1 MSNTTGYI
9 SPFSTRYASKE
20 MQYLFSTEN
29 RPLTFRRLWIAL
41 AEAEQKAGLPI
52 TDEQIAE
59 MKATEKE
66 LDLDLAAEYEKKL
79 RHDVMA
85 HIHAWG
91 DICPKARPIIHLG
104 ATSAYAQDNADMI
117 IYREALLLVRGKLVR
132 VMKNLADFAMKY
144 KDLPTLGYTH
154 LQPAQ
159 MVTVGKRATLWLYDL
174 VLDYHDLEYVLS
186 SLALLGSKG
195 TTGTQAS
202 FMELLDG
209 DSKRID
215 EIEAYIAKQM
225 GFNKVVPV
233 SGQTYSRKFDSRI
246 MGVLSGIA
254 QSAYKFSND
263 VRLLQSFKEI
273 EEPFEK
279 NQIGSSAMP
288 YKRNPMRCER
298 MSALCRTVI
307 SNVTNT
313 AITHSTQWM
322 ERTLDDS
329 ANRRIAMSE
338 GFLAI
343 DAILNVF
350 INVTD
355 GLVVYPKVIASR
367 VAAELP
373 FMASENILM
382 AAVKRGGD
390 RQTLHEVIREH
401 AMAAGRMVKEEGQP
415 NDLLERIAKDPRFG
429 LDLAD
434 IEKLLNPADYIGRCP
449 EQVES
454 FIENEVRPILA
465 AVEAVEGMALTV

>member
-1 MSNTTGYI
+1 MSSTKYI
-9 SPFSTRYASKE
+9 SPFSTRYASDE
-20 MQYLFSTEN
+20 MQYLFSAEKKF
-29 RPLTFRRLWIAL
+29 LTFRRLWIAL
-41 AEAEQKAGLPI
+41 AEAEQRAGLPI

-59 MKATEKE
+59 MKAHEKD
-66 LDLDLAAEYEKKL
+66 LDLDLAAAYEKKL

-91 DICPKARPIIHLG
+91 DVCPKARPIIHLG
-104 ATSAYAQDNADMI
+104 ATSCYVGDNTDMLI
-117 IYREALLLVRGKLVR
+117 LKEALLLVRGKLCR
-132 VMKNLADFAMKY
+132 VMQNLRDFALKY

-186 SLALLGSKG
+186 TLALLGSKG

-209 DSKRID
+209 DGKKID
-215 EIEAYIAKQM
+215 EIEAYIAKEM
-225 GFNKVVPV
+225 GFDKVVPV
-233 SGQTYSRKFDSRI
+233 SGQTYTRKFDSRVLS
-246 MGVLSGIA
+246 VLSGIA

-263 VRLLQSFKEI
+263 MRILQSFKEM

-298 MSALCRTVI
+298 MSALCRAVI
-307 SNVTNT
+307 SDVANT
-313 AITHSTQWM
+313 AITASTQWF

-329 ANRRIAMSE
+329 ANRRIAISE
-338 GFLAI
+338 GFLAV

-390 RQTLHEVIREH
+390 RQTLHEAIREH
-401 AMAAGRMVKEEGQP
+401 AMAAGRMVKEEGLP
-415 NDLLERIAKDPRFG
+415 NDLLERIAADDRFG
-429 LDLAD
+429 LAKED
-434 IEKLLNPADYIGRCP
+434 IEKLLRPADYIGRCP
-449 EQVES
+449 EQVEH
-454 FIENEVRPILA
+454 FIENEVDPILRA
-465 AVEAVEGMALTV
+465 TEAIGGAALTV

>member
-1 MSNTTGYI
+1 MSSTKYI
-9 SPFSTRYASKE
+9 SPFSTRYASDE
-20 MQYLFSTEN
+20 MQYLFSAEKKF
-29 RPLTFRRLWIAL
+29 LTFRRLWIAL

-59 MKATEKE
+59 MKAHEKD
-66 LDLDLAAEYEKKL
+66 LDLDLAAAYEKKL

-91 DICPKARPIIHLG
+91 DVCPKARPIIHLG
-104 ATSAYAQDNADMI
+104 ATSCYVGDNTDMLI
-117 IYREALLLVRGKLVR
+117 LKEALLLVRGKLCR
-132 VMKNLADFAMKY
+132 VMQNLRDFALRY
-144 KDLPTLGYTH
+144 KALPALGYTH

-174 VLDYHDLEYVLS
+174 VLDYHDLEYTLS
-186 SLALLGSKG
+186 TLALLGSKG

-209 DSKRID
+209 DGKKID
-215 EIEAYIAKQM
+215 EIEAYIAAQM
-225 GFNKVVPV
+225 GFDKVVPV
-233 SGQTYSRKFDSRI
+233 SGQTYTRKFDSRV
-246 MGVLSGIA
+246 MNVLSGIA

-263 VRLLQSFKEI
+263 MRILQSFKEM

-298 MSALCRTVI
+298 MGALCRAVI

-313 AITHSTQWM
+313 AITASTQWM

-329 ANRRIAMSE
+329 ANRRIALSE
-338 GFLAI
+338 GFLAV

-367 VAAELP
+367 VNAELP

-390 RQTLHEVIREH
+390 RQTLHEAIREH
-401 AMAAGRMVKEEGQP
+401 AMAAGRMVKEEGLP
-415 NDLLERIAKDPRFG
+415 NDLLERIAGDARFG
-429 LDLAD
+429 LAKED
-434 IEKLLNPADYIGRCP
+434 IEGLLNPADYIGRCP

-454 FIENEVRPILA
+454 FVQNEVDPILA
-465 AVEAVEGMALTV
+465 ATDVIGGAALTV

>member
-29 RPLTFRRLWIAL
+29 RPLIFRRLWIAL

-59 MKATEKE
+59 LKAHEKE

-174 VLDYHDLEYVLS
+174 VLDYHDLTYVLS
-186 SLALLGSKG
+186 SLSLLGSKG

-209 DSKRID
+209 DSKKID
-215 EIEAYIAKQM
+215 EIEAYIAKKM
-225 GFNKVVPV
+225 GFDKVVPV

-279 NQIGSSAMP
+279 NQIGSSAMA

-449 EQVES
+449 EQVEA
-454 FIENEVRPILA
+454 FIANEVRPILD
-465 AVEAVEGMALTV
+465 AVEAVDGMALTV

>member
-1 MSNTTGYI
+1 MSSTKYI
-9 SPFSTRYASKE
+9 SPFSTRYASDE
-20 MQYLFSTEN
+20 MQYLFSAEKKF
-29 RPLTFRRLWIAL
+29 LTFRRLWIAL
-41 AEAEQKAGLPI
+41 AEAEQRAGLPI

-59 MKATEKE
+59 MKAHEKD
-66 LDLDLAAEYEKKL
+66 LDLDLAAAYEKKL

-91 DICPKARPIIHLG
+91 DVCPKARPIIHLG
-104 ATSAYAQDNADMI
+104 ATSCYVGDNTDMLI
-117 IYREALLLVRGKLVR
+117 LKEALLLVRGKLCR
-132 VMKNLADFAMKY
+132 VMQNLRDFALKY

-186 SLALLGSKG
+186 TLALLGSKG

-209 DSKRID
+209 DGQKID
-215 EIEAYIAKQM
+215 EIEAYIAKEM
-225 GFNKVVPV
+225 GFDKVVPV
-233 SGQTYSRKFDSRI
+233 SGQTYTRKFDSRVLS
-246 MGVLSGIA
+246 VLSGIA

-263 VRLLQSFKEI
+263 MRILQSFKEM

-298 MSALCRTVI
+298 MSALCRAVI
-307 SNVTNT
+307 SDVANT
-313 AITHSTQWM
+313 AITASTQWF

-329 ANRRIAMSE
+329 ANRRIAISE
-338 GFLAI
+338 GFLAV

-390 RQTLHEVIREH
+390 RQTLHEAIREH
-401 AMAAGRMVKEEGQP
+401 AMAAGRMVKEEGLP
-415 NDLLERIAKDPRFG
+415 NDLLERIAGDERFG
-429 LDLAD
+429 LAKQD

-449 EQVES
+449 EQVER
-454 FIENEVRPILA
+454 FVQNEVDPILNA
-465 AVEAVEGMALTV
+465 TEAIGGAALTV

>member
-1 MSNTTGYI
+1 MSSTNYI

-20 MQYLFSTEN
+20 MQYLFSAEKKF
-29 RPLTFRRLWIAL
+29 LTFRRLWIAL
-41 AEAEQKAGLPI
+41 AEAEQRAGLPI

-59 MKATEKE
+59 MKAHEKD

-104 ATSAYAQDNADMI
+104 ATSCYVGDNTDMLI
-117 IYREALLLVRGKLVR
+117 LKEALLLVRGKLVR
-132 VMKNLADFAMKY
+132 VMQNLADFALKY

-159 MVTVGKRATLWLYDL
+159 MVTVGKRAALWLYDL

-202 FMELLDG
+202 FMKLLDG
-209 DSKRID
+209 DGAKID
-215 EIEAYIAKQM
+215 AIEKYIAAQM
-225 GFNKVVPV
+225 GFDKVVPV
-233 SGQTYSRKFDSRI
+233 SGQTYTRKFDSRVLH
-246 MGVLSGIA
+246 VLSGIA

-263 VRLLQSFKEI
+263 MRILQSFKEM

-298 MSALCRTVI
+298 MGALCRAVI
-307 SNVTNT
+307 SDVTNT
-313 AITHSTQWM
+313 AVTAATQWF

-329 ANRRIAMSE
+329 ANRRIAISE
-338 GFLAI
+338 GFLAV

-382 AAVKRGGD
+382 EAVKRGGD
-390 RQTLHEVIREH
+390 RQTLHEAIREH
-401 AMAAGRMVKEEGQP
+401 SMAAGRMVKEEGRA
-415 NDLLERIAKDPRFG
+415 NDLLERIAGDARFG
-429 LDLAD
+429 LDVAD

-449 EQVES
+449 EQVEA
-454 FIENEVRPILA
+454 FIANEVRPILD
-465 AVEAVEGMALTV
+465 AVEAVGGAALTV

>member
-1 MSNTTGYI
+1 MSNTTGYV

-20 MQYLFSTEN
+20 MQYLFSAEK

-41 AEAEQKAGLPI
+41 AEAERAAGLPV

-59 MKATEKE
+59 MKAHEKE
-66 LDLDLAAEYEKKL
+66 LDLALAAEYERKL

-104 ATSAYAQDNADMI
+104 CTSAFVQDNADMI

-132 VMKNLADFAMKY
+132 VMKNLADFALKY

-174 VLDYHDLEYVLS
+174 VLDYRDLEYVLS

-202 FMELLDG
+202 FVELLDG
-209 DSKRID
+209 DGVKID
-215 EIEAYIAKQM
+215 EIEQYVAEQM
-225 GFNKVVPV
+225 GFDRVVPV
-233 SGQTYSRKFDSRI
+233 SGQTYTRKFDSRI
-246 MGVLSGIA
+246 MNVLSGIA

-279 NQIGSSAMP
+279 HQIGSSAMP

-298 MSALCRTVI
+298 IGALCRTVI

-338 GFLAI
+338 GFLAV

-401 AMAAGRMVKEEGQP
+401 AMAAGRMVKEEGKA
-415 NDLLERIAKDPRFG
+415 NDLLERIAADSRFG
-429 LDLAD
+429 LELSD

-449 EQVES
+449 EQVVT
-454 FIENEVRPILA
+454 FIENEVRPILE
-465 AVEAVEGMALTV
+465 AVEAVDGMALTV

>member
-1 MSNTTGYI
+1 MSSTNYV

-20 MQYLFSTEN
+20 MQYLFSAEKKF
-29 RPLTFRRLWIAL
+29 LTFRRLWIAL

-59 MKATEKE
+59 MKAHEKD

-91 DICPKARPIIHLG
+91 DVCPKARPIIHLG
-104 ATSAYAQDNADMI
+104 ATSCYVGDNTDMLI
-117 IYREALLLVRGKLVR
+117 LKEALQLVRGKLAR
-132 VMKNLADFAMKY
+132 VMSNLRDFALKY
-144 KDLPTLGYTH
+144 KALPTLGYTH

-186 SLALLGSKG
+186 TLALLGSKG

-209 DSKRID
+209 DGEKID
-215 EIEAYIAKQM
+215 EIERYIADKM
-225 GFNKVVPV
+225 GFDKVVPV
-233 SGQTYSRKFDSRI
+233 SGQTYTRKFDSRVLN
-246 MGVLSGIA
+246 VLSGIA

-263 VRLLQSFKEI
+263 MRILQSFKEM

-298 MSALCRTVI
+298 MGALCRAVI
-307 SNVTNT
+307 SNVTNP
-313 AITHSTQWM
+313 AITAATQWF

-329 ANRRIAMSE
+329 ANRRISISE
-338 GFLAI
+338 GFLAV

-355 GLVVYPKVIASR
+355 GLVVYPKVIAAR

-390 RQTLHEVIREH
+390 RQTLHEAIREH
-401 AMAAGRMVKEEGQP
+401 AMAAGRMVKEEGEA
-415 NDLLERIAKDPRFG
+415 NDLLERIAADARFG
-429 LDLAD
+429 LAKSD
-434 IEKLLNPADYIGRCP
+434 IEKLLEPADYIGRCP
-449 EQVES
+449 EQVEQ
-454 FIENEVRPILA
+454 FVKTEVDPILA
-465 AVEAVEGMALTV
+465 ATESIGGAALTV